1 MENFSYIANKKIM
14 YKIYHIKGVK
24 WGCTKQK
31 LERRLGQQK
40 SKLSDVSEVI
50 EEKDFEKAAE
60 LEKFLNIRDGYG
72 WNDSRDYR
80 NIIKRRK
87 CSWTAEDRLK
97 GALKG
102 GKSAVESGQLKS
114 ICSMGGKIGGKIA
127 GKISSQIE
135 RICPNCNRIGK
146 GNRFVSHIKNCI

>member
-1 MENFSYIANKKIM
+1 M
-14 YKIYHIKGVK
+14 YTLYHIQGKK
-24 WGCTKQK
+24 WGMTKQK
-31 LERRLGQQK
+31 LSIRLWQQNLKKDDVVDVITFDALDVAADMER
-40 SKLSDVSEVI
+40 E
-50 EEKDFEKAAE
+50 
-60 LEKFLNIRDGYG
+60 LNIRDGYG

-80 NIIKRRK
+80 NITKNRK
-87 CSWTAEDRLK
+87 CSWTTEDRLK
-97 GALKG
+97 GSLKG

-146 GNRFVSHIKNCI
+146 GNRFVSHIKNCK